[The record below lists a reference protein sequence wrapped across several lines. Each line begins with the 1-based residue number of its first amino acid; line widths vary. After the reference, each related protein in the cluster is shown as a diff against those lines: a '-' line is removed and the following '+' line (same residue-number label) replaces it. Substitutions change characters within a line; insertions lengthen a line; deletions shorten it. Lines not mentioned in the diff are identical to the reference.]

1 MDPDEGIPVVSYFVA
16 LFMALAFVAFFT
28 SNVMAGA
35 IAAGNSNSAGFG
47 DKSRTPPP
55 QEIGQKEEVMEKAA
69 EVMTSVEELEEA
81 FRGEGEASVP
91 DEEVREKMEVSDGGA
106 EDEVVK
112 AQGTSED
119 IAKKEGDGS
128 DEEEARRQ
136 QYELLQRVLRDKTA
150 IWSVEGEEKR
160 LLLQAL
166 EEQRRRLMGIKK
178 EEEKE
183 DTTTT
188 TGAPVTDAAAEETSS
203 TTTETEPSSTSQEP
217 LADLEGSSLLVLR
230 PVPWTFSE
238 GRDGSG
244 RRANSRQE
252 RSLMSRRRQQQQ
264 LSSSSFAG
272 LDGSAT
278 ALLRFPLLGVIGA
291 LVLLFHS
298 AALAYRYLAQEA
310 GGGGNGIDEEEEQVK
325 LYYTLVV

>member
-1 MDPDEGIPVVSYFVA
+1 
-16 LFMALAFVAFFT
+16 MALAFVAFFT

-35 IAAGNSNSAGFG
+35 IAGNIGGFG

-55 QEIGQKEEVMEKAA
+55 QEIGQKMEVVEKAA
-69 EVMTSVEELEEA
+69 EVMASVEELEEA
-81 FRGEGEASVP
+81 FRGEGEASIP
-91 DEEVREKMEVSDGGA
+91 DEEVREKMGEPPDGVA
-106 EDEVVK
+106 EDEIVK

-119 IAKKEGDGS
+119 IAKKEGDDS

-178 EEEKE
+178 EEEE

-188 TGAPVTDAAAEETSS
+188 TTVAPATDAAAEEASS

-238 GRDGSG
+238 GRDGGG

-252 RSLMSRRRQQQQ
+252 RSLMPRRRQQQQ
-264 LSSSSFAG
+264 LSSSSSFAG

-310 GGGGNGIDEEEEQVK
+310 GGGGNGIDEKEDQV
-325 LYYTLVV
+325 